1 MEYRRLYIAYGSNIN
16 LEQMA
21 YRCPNSKVVGKEM
34 LKGYELEFR
43 GVATIVPKEN
53 AEVPV
58 LIWEIDGRDEH
69 SLDKYEG
76 FPNLYRKELFEI
88 EVDGEKKESMAYLM
102 NKGQISPPTSYYY
115 NVINQ
120 GYEANGM
127 DTSYLGAA
135 LERSVYGQHFD
146 GFQEELEE
154 DDLQMKF

>member
-1 MEYRRLYIAYGSNIN
+1 MSSDIDKTI
-16 LEQMA
+16 
-21 YRCPNSKVVGKEM
+21 
-34 LKGYELEFR
+34 
-43 GVATIVPKEN
+43 ATIVPKEN

-76 FPNLYRKELFEI
+76 FPNYYRKELFEI
-88 EVDGEKKESMAYLM
+88 EVDGEKKECMAYLM

-127 DTSYLGAA
+127 DTSYLRAA
-135 LERSVYGQHFD
+135 LERSVCEQYFD
-146 GFQEELEE
+146 EIQDEELDED
-154 DDLQMKF
+154 DDLQLKL